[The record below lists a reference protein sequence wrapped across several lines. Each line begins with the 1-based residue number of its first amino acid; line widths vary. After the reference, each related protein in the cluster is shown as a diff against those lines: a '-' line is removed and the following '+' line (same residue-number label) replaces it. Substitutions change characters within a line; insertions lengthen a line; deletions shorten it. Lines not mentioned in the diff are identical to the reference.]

1 MRPVTVDEKLVGGLV
16 VSGDGVSS
24 SLLPPLGGG
33 PLGGPLGGLPP
44 LGGGGGLESSSDPVP
59 GDGTSAGGFGASV
72 GILIFVSTVVVTS
85 TAAVVVDQSSQAE
98 WVVVLLSGM
107 G

>member
-1 MRPVTVDEKLVGGLV
+1 

-24 SLLPPLGGG
+24 SLSGVGGPLGGG

-44 LGGGGGLESSSDPVP
+44 LGGPLGGGLESSPEPEPVP
-59 GDGTSAGGFGASV
+59 EEGMSVGGFGASV
-72 GILIFVSTVVVTS
+72 GILIFVSTVAVTS
-85 TAAVVVDQSSQAE
+85 TDSVVVDDQSSQAE
-98 WVVVLLSGM
+98 WVVVLLSGI